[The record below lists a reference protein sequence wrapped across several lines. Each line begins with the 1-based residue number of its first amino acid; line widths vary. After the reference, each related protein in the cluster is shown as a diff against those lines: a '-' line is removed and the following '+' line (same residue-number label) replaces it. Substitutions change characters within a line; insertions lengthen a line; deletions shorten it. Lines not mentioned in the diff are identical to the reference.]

1 MYKFPGKKS
10 SEIPSAALLVKFLLT
25 WAKFFD
31 EMKILV
37 DAVTSTNYTYYE
49 DYETTPDVF
58 LKRRAADLGI
68 TLPNLFGSAELSQIL
83 QGVNLDEDYKNSS
96 KTLNEIQNIIWRR
109 ILSDSVNMKLSRGTI
124 ESIKSVFR
132 SSGIEPD
139 NILTFREYGGAQ
151 MKSLEGSR
159 ENKIDVL
166 GFLNFSGSKD
176 AVIAS
181 YDAQGYPTNNIPRIK
196 SGYLSGSRVQPGVP
210 NIQGTFVNG
219 QSNNPDD
226 GLFTSGSF
234 TYEGLYRFLTPP
246 SGSQS
251 LARIHTTGSA
261 VENVISNLVFDTDN
275 TLNLFVRDGGSGDVK
290 HLYLT
295 GVNLSDE
302 DVWHISF
309 GTKASHDIGNTN
321 REIHFLRAAKQE
333 IGEVLNYYHTS
344 SHFVTSSDSV
354 FKNIIRGSKAQ
365 NPSGSFVVIG
375 RQSFAGGSSFLNG
388 ATNTL
393 AHSSSFD
400 GTVSNI
406 LFWSKYINE
415 SEWKEHIKNHVSV
428 GVLDPKKNYNFE
440 KNISGS
446 FERLVL
452 QTNGKQATTASNSLG
467 EIRFFD
473 FSQNNLHFE
482 GSGFESSKTI
492 MNPSQVQFEI
502 LSSLFDTNIA
512 KNKVRVRSY
521 QDADMINDSNFA
533 QIAPVYQIPLS
544 EENVDD
550 NRFSIDMGV
559 FRGLNE
565 NAMTMFSN
573 FSSIDDALGK
583 PNNLFA
589 EKYVE
594 LDHQR
599 DIFFNNVL
607 EKADL
612 GKFRTVFK
620 WIDNSFTD
628 LVFSMVPRSTNFM
641 GINFIYESHVLER
654 NKMKYLYD
662 EIYLKSLPRDPSRG
676 NLLLS
681 QFVGKIRKV

>member
-1 MYKFPGKKS
+1 
-10 SEIPSAALLVKFLLT
+10 
-25 WAKFFD
+25 
-31 EMKILV
+31 
-37 DAVTSTNYTYYE
+37 
-49 DYETTPDVF
+49 
-58 LKRRAADLGI
+58 
-68 TLPNLFGSAELSQIL
+68 
-83 QGVNLDEDYKNSS
+83 
-96 KTLNEIQNIIWRR
+96 
-109 ILSDSVNMKLSRGTI
+109 
-124 ESIKSVFR
+124 
-132 SSGIEPD
+132 
-139 NILTFREYGGAQ
+139 
-151 MKSLEGSR
+151 
-159 ENKIDVL
+159 
-166 GFLNFSGSKD
+166 
-176 AVIAS
+176 
-181 YDAQGYPTNNIPRIK
+181 
-196 SGYLSGSRVQPGVP
+196 
-210 NIQGTFVNG
+210 
-219 QSNNPDD
+219 
-226 GLFTSGSF
+226 
-234 TYEGLYRFLTPP
+234 
-246 SGSQS
+246 
-251 LARIHTTGSA
+251 
-261 VENVISNLVFDTDN
+261 
-275 TLNLFVRDGGSGDVK
+275 
-290 HLYLT
+290 
-295 GVNLSDE
+295 
-302 DVWHISF
+302 
-309 GTKASHDIGNTN
+309 
-321 REIHFLRAAKQE
+321 
-333 IGEVLNYYHTS
+333 
-344 SHFVTSSDSV
+344 
-354 FKNIIRGSKAQ
+354 
-365 NPSGSFVVIG
+365 
-375 RQSFAGGSSFLNG
+375 
-388 ATNTL
+388 
-393 AHSSSFD
+393 
-400 GTVSNI
+400 
-406 LFWSKYINE
+406 
-415 SEWKEHIKNHVSV
+415 
-428 GVLDPKKNYNFE
+428 
-440 KNISGS
+440 
-446 FERLVL
+446 
-452 QTNGKQATTASNSLG
+452 
-467 EIRFFD
+467 
-473 FSQNNLHFE
+473 
-482 GSGFESSKTI
+482 

-594 LDHQR
+594 LDHLR